1 MVNIWKRLTNLGANE
16 NMPILQVRTIRT
28 VNAVSIVA
36 IPLIIAAW
44 MVRLSEGIIFN
55 NFFYPIF
62 ILSAFVPLISN
73 IKGKFELAKV
83 SQLLIT
89 VIFMTYVSIQNLK
102 IGLNNH
108 PEIVLIGYSS
118 VIILAFDR
126 WGQIVAFVFNF
137 LAYFSVVVFS
147 MTLNEQSW
155 VNLIPNG
162 INSFAAFAI
171 VFLIT
176 SVYKRDYIY
185 SQAELLKKNKV
196 LENQSRK
203 ISEQAEKLAALN
215 EFKVQLF
222 SIISHDMRGPLQA
235 VNSYFQLLENEDLS
249 KDEFEEILPFLSE
262 NVFKTSN
269 LMENM
274 LIWAKSQLKGQ
285 SLLIEPVNIKS
296 LVSETLNLLNAQI
309 EKKSLQVSL
318 NVDDKS
324 IINGDRNMLA
334 LIIRNV
340 ISNAIKFSNIG
351 GRIEINLTNNE
362 EIATLKISDN
372 GIGINKK
379 DLKFIFTEESTNR
392 NGTMMEAGTGLGLK
406 FCKAFVE
413 KMNGDLHL
421 ESEENVGTKI
431 SIELP
436 VKAENPATV
445 E

>member
-1 MVNIWKRLTNLGANE
+1 
-16 NMPILQVRTIRT
+16 MPILQVRTVRT

-36 IPLIIAAW
+36 IPLIITAW

-62 ILSAFVPLISN
+62 ILSAFVPLVSN

-147 MTLNEQSW
+147 MTLNEQPW
-155 VNLIPNG
+155 INLIPNG

-196 LENQSRK
+196 LENQSQK

-274 LIWAKSQLKGQ
+274 LICKKPTQRAKSSDRAGKYQ
-285 SLLIEPVNIKS
+285 KS
-296 LVSETLNLLNAQI
+296 
-309 EKKSLQVSL
+309 
-318 NVDDKS
+318 
-324 IINGDRNMLA
+324 
-334 LIIRNV
+334 
-340 ISNAIKFSNIG
+340 
-351 GRIEINLTNNE
+351 
-362 EIATLKISDN
+362 
-372 GIGINKK
+372 GI
-379 DLKFIFTEESTNR
+379 
-392 NGTMMEAGTGLGLK
+392 
-406 FCKAFVE
+406 
-413 KMNGDLHL
+413 
-421 ESEENVGTKI
+421 
-431 SIELP
+431 
-436 VKAENPATV
+436 
-445 E
+445 